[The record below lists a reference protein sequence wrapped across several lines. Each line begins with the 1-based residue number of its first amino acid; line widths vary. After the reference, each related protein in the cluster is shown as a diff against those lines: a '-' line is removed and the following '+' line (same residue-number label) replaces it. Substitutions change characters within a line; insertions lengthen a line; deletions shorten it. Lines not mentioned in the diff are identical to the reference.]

1 MTRYA
6 MIDTALGAAY
16 ATADDAGALTGLYF
30 VQARHAPA
38 IDAGWRRC
46 DAGEA
51 PFADCARQLDEFFA
65 GRRRAFDLR
74 LAPRGTEF
82 QRRVWREIARI
93 PFGETISYATLAQRA
108 GAPGAAR
115 AAGAATGRN
124 PLSVI
129 VPCHRVLGGRGAL
142 TGYAG
147 GLDRKARLLA
157 LEGALPAVAA

>member
-16 ATADDAGALTGLYF
+16 ATADESGALTGLYF
-30 VQARHAPA
+30 VKARHAPEIEA
-38 IDAGWRRC
+38 TWHRC
-46 DAGEA
+46 DAAEA
-51 PFADCARQLDEFFA
+51 PFAECAAQLDAYFA
-65 GRRRAFDLR
+65 GSRRTFDLP
-74 LAPRGTEF
+74 LAPRGTAF
-82 QRRVWREIARI
+82 QERVWREIARI
-93 PFGETISYATLAQRA
+93 PFGETLTYAELAQRA

-147 GLDRKARLLA
+147 GLDRKVRLLA